1 MRTDL
6 ATLAD
11 ISERFRSSGRK
22 VTPQRAAVFRVVA
35 GNDQHLTAEAVH
47 AAVVTELPMV
57 SLRTVYQVL
66 NDLVTLGELR
76 ALDVG
81 TGAVRFDPN
90 LDAHHHLV
98 CAVCGKVRDVDQP
111 LLDGLALPEA
121 AVHGFVVDRAEL
133 VLRGHCEG
141 CRSG

>member
-1 MRTDL
+1 MPTGL
-6 ATLAD
+6 ATFAD
-11 ISERFRSSGRK
+11 ICDRFRSSGRK

-66 NDLVTLGELR
+66 NDLVALGELD

-98 CAVCGKVRDVDQP
+98 CTVCGMVRDVDEP
-111 LLDGLALPEA
+111 LLDGMALPDA
-121 AVHGFVVDRAEL
+121 ALHRFVVDRAEL
-133 VLRGHCEG
+133 VLRGRCEG
-141 CRSG
+141 CGSG